1 MCPVKIALKGGDNM
15 KFKAVFYIDGKRF
28 EQVYTANSSSDVRF
42 LIQKQYAGCNVSIFN
57 VVRV

>member
-1 MCPVKIALKGGDNM
+1 MLHW
-15 KFKAVFYIDGKRF
+15 KAVFYIDGKRF

-42 LIQKQYAGCNVSIFN
+42 LIKKQFAGCNVSIFD

>member
-1 MCPVKIALKGGDNM
+1 M

-28 EQVYTANSSSDVRF
+28 EQVYTANSSSDVSF

>member
-1 MCPVKIALKGGDNM
+1 MLYW
-15 KFKAVFYIDGKRF
+15 KAVLFIDGKSF

-42 LIQKQYAGCNVSIFN
+42 LIKKQYSGCNVSIFD